1 MHIKEHIGFT
11 GLREI
16 LSGHFDRCAD
26 PRQRK
31 GTYPLRD
38 CLMSAF
44 AMMYFQDSSLLE
56 FQRRFQ
62 IVKEKNNLQTIFKVD
77 KIPQDSQLRD
87 LIDGCDPRCLE
98 GIFSEFFHELQRA
111 KQLDA
116 FQVLDG
122 YYNVALDGT
131 EYFSSDKI
139 QCPQCLT
146 KTSAKGKV
154 RYHHQILQ
162 AAIVRQGVRQ
172 VIPLAPEPIQN
183 RDGSEK
189 QDCEINAAKRMLKKI
204 RQAHP
209 KLRIIL
215 GGDGLYSKQPF
226 VSALR
231 EARMSYVLVA
241 KPDDHKTLFEWV
253 GELRRMGE
261 IASMTSTGP
270 DKVEHRYEWANLVP
284 INGDPK
290 CDLVSFIEYRTFK
303 NGKPAYHNSWITDHT
318 VTRENVSELARI
330 GRCRWKIEN
339 ETFNTLKN
347 QGYHIEHN
355 FGHGKLNLSYNF
367 FIVNLLAFFFH
378 QILAMSDR
386 LYQKARSGF
395 SARREFWNQLRCTIR
410 ILVFKDWEHLLS
422 FISDPDN
429 YQPP

>member
-1 MHIKEHIGFT
+1 LHEKIHIGFT

-16 LSGHFDRCAD
+16 LFGHFDRCAD
-26 PRQRK
+26 PRRRT
-31 GTYPLRD
+31 GTYLLRE

-62 IVKEKNNLQTIFKVD
+62 VAKEKNNIQTIFKVD
-77 KIPQDSQLRD
+77 RIPQDSQLRD
-87 LIDGCDPRCLE
+87 LIDECDPRCLE
-98 GIFSEFFHELQRA
+98 GIFSTFFRELQRA
-111 KQLDA
+111 KQLEA
-116 FQVLDG
+116 FQVMDG
-122 YYNVALDGT
+122 YYHVVLDGT

-146 KTSAKGKV
+146 KTSAKGHV

-162 AAIVRQGVRQ
+162 AAIVRHGKRQ
-172 VIPLAPEPIQN
+172 VIPLAPESIQN
-183 RDGSEK
+183 GDGSEK

-204 RQAHP
+204 REAHP
-209 KLRIIL
+209 KLKIII

-226 VSALR
+226 VAALR
-231 EARMSYVLVA
+231 DARMSYVLVA

-261 IASMTSTGP
+261 TGSMTATGP
-270 DKVEHRYEWANLVP
+270 DKVEHRYEWANGVP

-290 CDLVSFIEYRTFK
+290 SDMVNFIEYRTFK
-303 NGKPAYHNSWITDHT
+303 KGKPAYHNTWITDHT
-318 VTRENVSELARI
+318 VTMENVSDLART
-330 GRCRWKIEN
+330 GRTRWKIEN

-367 FIVNLLAFFFH
+367 FLLNLLAFFFH
-378 QILAMSDR
+378 QILAMSDP

-395 SARREFWNQLRCTIR
+395 SARREYWNQLRCSIR
-410 ILVFKDWEHLLS
+410 LFVFKDWEELLLAT
-422 FISDPDN
+422 SDPDN
-429 YQPP
+429 FHPP